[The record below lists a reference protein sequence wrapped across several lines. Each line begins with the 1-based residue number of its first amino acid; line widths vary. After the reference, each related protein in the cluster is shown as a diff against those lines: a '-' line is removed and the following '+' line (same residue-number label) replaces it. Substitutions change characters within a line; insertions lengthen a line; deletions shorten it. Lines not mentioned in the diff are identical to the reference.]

1 MGGVL
6 QKNVLPGLPWALL
19 VLHCGP
25 SFALCL
31 CLPLPQTLPHALT
44 RARPRALA
52 AAQGPLLV
60 PAQALS
66 KSSDALLQFS
76 IGEYILEW
84 HLFLH
89 AHEGHIAASQICI
102 GSGENVAL
110 HFEEASVEG
119 FFKSNHKVCGQK
131 YDT

>member
-1 MGGVL
+1 MGGVY
-6 QKNVLPGLPWALL
+6 KNCVAGLAVGFFMSSMTVVPLL
-19 VLHCGP
+19 AFLR
-25 SFALCL
+25 
-31 CLPLPQTLPHALT
+31 LPLPQTLPHALT

-52 AAQGPLLV
+52 SAQGPLLV

-102 GSGENVAL
+102 GRGENIAL
-110 HFEEASVEG
+110 HFEEASIEG
-119 FFKSNHKVCGQK
+119 FLESDHKVSGQE
-131 YDT
+131 YNS